1 MQMTN
6 KNIIKLFL
14 LILTLNLPL
23 WSMAQCMGFAK
34 NKCLPK
40 LSPYNNSGQMYN
52 TTLLSGDR
60 TELSMTFYA
69 GQNYRIL
76 VCAQKE
82 LGEVQFKLKDVNNNV
97 IFSNKGY
104 GNLWDFNVQVTQELT
119 IEATTPASDPDV
131 ILDNSGCV
139 AILVGFKQ

>member
-1 MQMTN
+1 MKIN
-6 KNIIKLFL
+6 NLLKLLAFAILLNIPSLGFG
-14 LILTLNLPL
+14 
-23 WSMAQCMGFAK
+23 QCAGFAK

-40 LSPYNNSGQMYN
+40 LAPFINSGQMYN

-82 LGEVQFKLKDVNNNV
+82 LGEIQFKLKDASNNT

-104 GNLWDFNVQVTQELT
+104 GNMWDFNVQSTQELT
-119 IEATTPASDPDV
+119 IEVTTPATDPDV
-131 ILDNSGCV
+131 ALDKSGCV
-139 AILVGFKQ
+139 SILVGFKQ